1 MANILETFTES
12 ERNSLIVE
20 MIMQEGSQ
28 MDNVF
33 SLLGFLHKEK
43 ERILELLITADN
55 DLRQTL
61 WPQLDEVK
69 KDLVWTEEY
78 IDHKINEN

>member
-1 MANILETFTES
+1 MENNSKTFTES

-20 MIMQEGSQ
+20 IIMQEGPQ

-33 SLLGFLHKEK
+33 SLLQFLHAEK
-43 ERILELLITADN
+43 ERILSLLVTSDN
-55 DLRQTL
+55 ELRQTL

-69 KDLVWTEEY
+69 KDLRWTEDY
-78 IDHKINEN
+78 INGQIKQN